1 MTTKT
6 TPIEDIQAGISLMA
20 QAFASFQSGLE
31 KLDLPTLLKAVE
43 ATKTEA
49 KSEPK
54 SEKAE
59 VKAEGKAEPKATTKA
74 EPKPAVKTQKEAKPQ
89 KEAEPKVEAKTETK
103 EPEVA
108 KVPGEAPSLEL
119 IRKIFAQIFLDTSI
133 KGKIMLQAI
142 IEKYNATKISEVNPD
157 QYGALLREAVSAYR
171 DTLEKNHDKEI
182 DAKLEGMNE
191 WLIPF

>member
-6 TPIEDIQAGISLMA
+6 TPIEDFQAGISLMA

-31 KLDLPTLLKAVE
+31 KLDLPTMLKAVE

-54 SEKAE
+54 SEKTEA
-59 VKAEGKAEPKATTKA
+59 KAEPKATTKV
-74 EPKPAVKTQKEAKPQ
+74 EPKSAVKTQKEAKPQ
-89 KEAEPKVEAKTETK
+89 TEAEPKVEAKTETK